1 MVAEGRTQ
9 EFRAFQ
15 WQGIVP
21 NPQELDTY
29 ARSRLDWS
37 EPSQP
42 AHAELFAWYRR
53 LIQLRLQRA
62 TLSKENSLNSAKAAV
77 NFNAEAEW
85 LSFCHSGVLAVFNLR
100 NEAQRVPMPS
110 GDWELVL
117 RSDPAELSSDVMPP
131 LATYIYIKKL
141 GG

>member
-1 MVAEGRTQ
+1 MPIWAGCSPKGAP
-9 EFRAFQ
+9 EFRAFR

-21 NPQELDTY
+21 NPQELDTF

-53 LIQLRLQRA
+53 LIQLRSDKIA
-62 TLSKENSLNSAKAAV
+62 HCKESSLNSAKAAV

-85 LSFCHSGVLAVFNLR
+85 LNFCHSGVLAVFNLSK
-100 NEAQRVPMPS
+100 EAQRVPMPS
-110 GDWELVL
+110 GDWQLVL
-117 RSDPAELSSDVMPP
+117 RSDPVELSVP
-131 LATYIYIKKL
+131 LSSESHNGL
-141 GG
+141 